1 MTQFYVKDG
10 GAWREVTEFFIRDG
24 TSFTNKTVT
33 NVFVK
38 DSNNWREVFQLFTAS
53 AFSTLTN
60 GQSIAVPALANAV
73 HIKNAV
79 GGGGGSM
86 NGLGYDKGGGEQGGR
101 GGGSGAYIS
110 DKVFAVTGGETL
122 TATIG
127 SGGGAGSNSSFNY
140 SASAGNGGNT
150 ELTGS
155 TSNRLFRLTG
165 GGGASYSGG
174 YVQGPRATQTS
185 GTAGQ
190 ATFDATAITTFTT
203 TGGLTQADSSFA
215 QGRAGSFNSGGSGAE
230 GNPTGGASLAPVCN
244 GDNCSIGGADGAAS
258 YNGQEAG
265 GAGGG
270 SGSSGSP
277 GNNGSGGGGGGKE
290 ASGASGGDGEI
301 TLRFIRTV

>member
-10 GAWREVTEFFIRDG
+10 GAWREVSEFFIRDG

-33 NVFVK
+33 NIFVK

-53 AFSTLTN
+53 AFSTLTD

-73 HIKNAV
+73 HIRNAV
-79 GGGGGSM
+79 AGGGGSM

-127 SGGGAGSNSSFNY
+127 SGGNAGSNSSFNY
-140 SASAGNGGNT
+140 SASAGNGGT
-150 ELTGS
+150 TSLSGS
-155 TSNRLFRLTG
+155 TSNQLFSLGG

-174 YVQGPRATQTS
+174 YVQGPLATQTS
-185 GTAGQ
+185 GSAGS
-190 ATFDATAITTFTT
+190 ATINATAITTFTT
-203 TGGLTQADSSFA
+203 TGGLTQGDSSFA
-215 QGRAGSFNSGGSGAE
+215 QGRAGSFNSGGAGAQ
-230 GNPTGGASLAPVCN
+230 GFPQTGPSQAPSCG
-244 GDNCSIGGADGAAS
+244 GDNCGIGGADGAPS

-270 SGSSGSP
+270 SGSNGSP

-290 ASGASGGDGEI
+290 ASGAAGGDGEI

>member
-10 GAWREVTEFFIRDG
+10 GAWREVSEFFIRDG

-53 AFSTLTN
+53 AFSTLTD

-79 GGGGGSM
+79 AGGGGSM

-140 SASAGNGGNT
+140 SASAGNGGT
-150 ELTGS
+150 TSLTGS
-155 TSNRLFRLTG
+155 TSNRLFQLTG

-185 GTAGQ
+185 GSAGQ

-203 TGGLTQADSSFA
+203 TGGLTQGDSSFA
-215 QGRAGSFNSGGSGAE
+215 QGRAGSFNSGGNGAE
-230 GNPTGGASLAPVCN
+230 GNPTGGASLAPFCN
-244 GDNCSIGGADGAAS
+244 GDNCSVGGADGADS
-258 YNGQEAG
+258 YNGQVTG
-265 GAGGG
+265 GAAGG
-270 SGSSGSP
+270 SGSSGTA
-277 GNNGSGGGGGGKE
+277 GTFGSGGGGGGKE
-290 ASGASGGDGEI
+290 ASGASGGDGEMTI
-301 TLRFIRTV
+301 RFIRTI

>member
-10 GAWREVTEFFIRDG
+10 GSFREVSEFFIRDG

-33 NVFVK
+33 NIFVK
-38 DSNNWREVFQLFTAS
+38 DSGNWREVFTLFTATS
-53 AFSTLTN
+53 FQNLSN
-60 GQSIAVPALANAV
+60 GQSVAVPALANAV
-73 HIKNAV
+73 HVQNAV
-79 GGGGGSM
+79 AGGGGSM
-86 NGLGYDKGGGEQGGR
+86 NGLGYDKAGGEQGGR
-101 GGGSGAYIS
+101 GGGSGAFIS

-127 SGGGAGSNSSFNY
+127 SGGSSGTNPGFNY

-150 ELTGS
+150 SLSGS
-155 TSNRLFRLTG
+155 TSNRLFLLTG

-174 YVQGPRATQTS
+174 GVQGPIASQTS
-185 GTAGQ
+185 GVAGQ

-203 TGGLTQADSSFA
+203 TGGLTQGDSSFA
-215 QGRAGSFNSGGSGAE
+215 QGRAGSFNSGGNGAQ
-230 GNPTGGASLAPVCN
+230 GFPQTGSSSAPFCS
-244 GDNCSIGGADGAAS
+244 GDNCSIGGANGAPS

-277 GNNGSGGGGGGKE
+277 GNNGSGAGGGGKE
-290 ASGASGGDGEI
+290 AQGNSGGDGEI
-301 TLRFIRTV
+301 TIRFLRTI